1 MIISR
6 FFFLILPTLRF
17 LVLSSI
23 NTSMSRF
30 PLHRQ
35 LHGDILQV
43 IIATTA
49 AMFGY

>member
-23 NTSMSRF
+23 NTSRF